1 MSSPLVAVA
10 VVVRVVFV
18 ARRRR
23 RRRRRLYPHPR
34 PSPPVLVV
42 ALSCV
47 RLCPTA
53 ILTPRPSP
61 PARAAVQSCHPPP
74 PLSSPES
81 SRPRPPPHRP
91 APLPETRHGRRPQ
104 RLRGLGAWGT
114 AARLGLQW
122 RLGAAAFVGAW
133 ALQRGWGAAGS
144 CCERGQLNAAA
155 IVKARGGCSG
165 SEAVVVAASS
175 SPCRRVPAS
184 ARLGGN
190 ISVATFGPCRCV
202 VTSSSRRVVAA
213 SSSPRHRRRR
223 RRRRVVARLYPHPP
237 ALTTSGRRAVVSSVP
252 ASILSAS
259 PSSAGRRRRSS
270 PLVVVARRR
279 RSSPRRREVST
290 NVSTSA
296 STQVPTWVSTKRYPH
311 RPPVLVVA
319 CHPSPPLS
327 SPHPRGVSDCGS
339 EAGAAA
345 TVSAWG

>member
-1 MSSPLVAVA
+1 M
-10 VVVRVVFV
+10 
-18 ARRRR
+18 
-23 RRRRRLYPHPR
+23 
-34 PSPPVLVV
+34 
-42 ALSCV
+42 
-47 RLCPTA
+47 
-53 ILTPRPSP
+53 
-61 PARAAVQSCHPPP
+61 
-74 PLSSPES
+74 
-81 SRPRPPPHRP
+81 
-91 APLPETRHGRRPQ
+91 
-104 RLRGLGAWGT
+104 
-114 AARLGLQW
+114 
-122 RLGAAAFVGAW
+122 
-133 ALQRGWGAAGS
+133 
-144 CCERGQLNAAA
+144 
-155 IVKARGGCSG
+155 KARGGCSG

-223 RRRRVVARLYPHPP
+223 RRRVVARLYPHPP
-237 ALTTSGRRAVVSSVP
+237 ALTTSAGRRAVVSSVP
-252 ASILSAS
+252 ASILSPS

-296 STQVPTWVSTKRYPH
+296 STQVSTSVSTKRYPH

-345 TVSAWG
+345 TVSAWGCSGAAVSLVASSPPRRRRRRVVIRPRLYPRRYPHPSSPLRHRVVASSLPASILTGNLLQVVASCVVAVSSSLQPAKESFRSTMSLSSPVMSSIPSPQPCSPCHSRHWWQLPCGVMARGRESGRLPCMPSCCGS